1 MRVLSIGRPLADP
14 SIDNATI
21 FSAPALFEYA
31 VVVLDPAGI
40 SAAIAEAV
48 EGRGGHHTLSG
59 VPVVNGEPAG
69 DALSIAELLRRR
81 RDELV
86 ATLERGALVVV
97 FAAPQAALP
106 QVLGFTGADR
116 YWLLPAP
123 AGLTW
128 GPPLLHWAEGHAVA
142 VADHA
147 HPFARWVDAVRDDL
161 QYRALFDQRAPG
173 FDAAARVIAR
183 ASGGAPAAA
192 EFHVLGGRVVFL
204 PMPAA
209 RGGDAALRHG
219 AALASAARE
228 LLDAPDPTDAP
239 PYWLA
244 AEALPGLDAL
254 AADAVSARD
263 IATRAEE
270 RALATE
276 REAAA
281 FAQPRDVLW
290 LPNGRPLLAAT
301 LRCAALLGFAARSA
315 GGPPLL
321 TSDEGELLLE
331 VEAADAAVGMAPHY
345 RLRTRLD
352 ALLEREGRSA
362 RGLIVVNGWRGHPPD
377 RRDTPYIDALRAAA
391 EAHGYALLPAPELY
405 AAARAVLSAAPLDTA
420 ALRARLLATSGVV
433 TLNDLLPSTSA

>member
-21 FSAPALFEYA
+21 FSAPALVEYA

-40 SAAIAEAV
+40 SAVIAEAAD
-48 EGRGGHHTLSG
+48 GRGSHHTLAG
-59 VPVVNGEPAG
+59 VPIVNGEPAG

-86 ATLERGALVVV
+86 AALERGALVVV

-123 AGLTW
+123 PGLAW
-128 GPPLLHWAEGHAVA
+128 GPPLLHWAEGHTVA
-142 VADHA
+142 VTDHA
-147 HPFARWVDAVRDDL
+147 HPFARWVDAARDDL
-161 QYRALFDQRAPG
+161 QYRALFDPRAPG
-173 FDAAARVIAR
+173 FDAAAQVIAR
-183 ASGGAPAAA
+183 AAGGAPAAA

-209 RGGDAALRHG
+209 GGGDAALRHG
-219 AALASAARE
+219 GALVGAARE
-228 LLDAPDPTDAP
+228 LLDAPDPADAP
-239 PYWLA
+239 PYWLT
-244 AEALPGLDAL
+244 AEPLPGLDAL
-254 AADAVSARD
+254 AETATSARA

-270 RALATE
+270 RALAAE

-281 FAQPRDVLW
+281 YAQPRDVLW
-290 LPNGRPLLAAT
+290 LPNGRPLLAAA
-301 LRCAALLGFAARSA
+301 LRCLALLGFADRSSD
-315 GGPPLL
+315 GPPLL
-321 TSDEGELLLE
+321 TSDEGQLLLE
-331 VEAADAAVGMAPHY
+331 VEAADAAVAMAPHY
-345 RLRTRLD
+345 RLRARLD

-362 RGLIVVNGWRGHPPD
+362 RGLVVVNGWRGHPPD
-377 RRDTPYIDALRAAA
+377 RRDTPYTDALRAAA

-405 AAARAVLSAAPLDTA
+405 AAARAVLAAAPLDTP
-420 ALRARLLATSGVV
+420 ALRARLLSTHGVV
-433 TLNDLLPSTSA
+433 PLADLLPDS